1 MGDMDSDK
9 MNEIFIEAESFA
21 FKGGWATDSQ
31 SYETLGSAYLMA
43 HGLGK
48 PVADATTTI
57 KADNAGE
64 YFVWARTR
72 DWTAAW
78 DKSAKAGRFKVG
90 VDGVLLRNETG
101 IGGEE
106 WAWEF
111 AGKIALEKGV
121 HELRLHDLTGFDGRC
136 DCLYLTTDNRSPDRL
151 YDNIAAM
158 REKFAPPVKVVDEKY
173 DLIVVGGGIAGICLA
188 YSAMKSGVKTLLLHD
203 RPMLGGCNSTEVRVC
218 MGGMRNLPPYE
229 QIGNVV
235 RAIEPL
241 FGSSERYDARFYEDD
256 RKLNL
261 FTEINGEKYIK
272 LNQRVTGIEKDG
284 DRITAVKSV
293 NIPTGERFVYTATL
307 FADCSGDAVLARL
320 GGAEVFYGR
329 EAQSKYDESLAP
341 ETAQKLVMGHSLRW
355 YSEKTQTESS
365 FPDISWGFDFDENS
379 YMNCTAGDWE
389 QETGFTRDMVKDI
402 EYIRDYGLRAIYSNW
417 AYQKNRC
424 KDKEKF
430 ANYELK
436 WISPVGGK
444 RESYRVKGDL
454 VLNQND
460 IENRVLYPD
469 GTACLTWSID
479 IHYPE
484 PTNAEK
490 FGEAFRSCAYHR
502 GIGKPYPVPYRC
514 LYSADISNL
523 FLGGRIISLSRIAFS
538 SARVMRTLGQL
549 GEVAGIA
556 AGVCVKNNCTPREVY
571 TEFWDETRALL
582 TAGVQVPASF
592 NGGINSRE
600 SYHFKDLG
608 WITFADGDEIKKD
621 ILDFPE
627 RRDEYES
634 RIKKLGVKM
643 KNR

>member
-1 MGDMDSDK
+1 
-9 MNEIFIEAESFA
+9 
-21 FKGGWATDSQ
+21 
-31 SYETLGSAYLMA
+31 MA

-57 KADNAGE
+57 KVDNAGE

-72 DWTAAW
+72 DWTATW

-90 VDGVLLRNETG
+90 VDGVLLQNETG
-101 IGGEE
+101 VGGEE

-136 DCLYLTTDNRSPDRL
+136 DCLYLTTDNRSPDLL

-158 REKFAPPVKVVDEKY
+158 REKFAPPVKVDNEKY
-173 DLIVVGGGIAGICLA
+173 DLIVVGGGVAGICLA

-203 RPMLGGCNSTEVRVC
+203 RPMLGG
-218 MGGMRNLPPYE
+218 
-229 QIGNVV
+229 
-235 RAIEPL
+235 
-241 FGSSERYDARFYEDD
+241 
-256 RKLNL
+256 
-261 FTEINGEKYIK
+261 
-272 LNQRVTGIEKDG
+272 
-284 DRITAVKSV
+284 
-293 NIPTGERFVYTATL
+293 
-307 FADCSGDAVLARL
+307 
-320 GGAEVFYGR
+320 AEVFYGR
-329 EAQSKYDESLAP
+329 EAQSKYGESLAP

-355 YSEKTQTESS
+355 YSEKTQAEST
-365 FPDISWGFDFDENS
+365 FPDITWGFDFDENS

-417 AYQKNRC
+417 SYQKNRC

-436 WISPVGGK
+436 WISPSGGK

-454 VLNQND
+454 VLTQND

-538 SARVMRTLGQL
+538 SGRVMRTLGQL

-556 AGVCVKNNCTPREVY
+556 AGVCVKHNCTPREIY
-571 TEFWDETRALL
+571 NKFWDEMRNLL

-621 ILDFPE
+621 ILDYPE
-627 RRDEYES
+627 RRDEYEF